1 MSLSRGVRI
10 LNAILYASDGLI
22 LVMAMHYTFL
32 TRKVPA
38 SVNETSTVAPGDISL
53 YLYLL
58 VCARLAGSITKTDQ
72 KRSDHVG

>member
-38 SVNETSTVAPGDISL
+38 SVNETSTVAPGR
-53 YLYLL
+53 LL
-58 VCARLAGSITKTDQ
+58 FFAS
-72 KRSDHVG
+72 

>member
-1 MSLSRGVRI
+1 MRI

-38 SVNETSTVAPGDISL
+38 SVNETTTVAPGN
-53 YLYLL
+53 YLYFFI
-58 VCARLAGSITKTDQ
+58 VCSLCVFVFVCVAECVMRRMYIEFGE
-72 KRSDHVG
+72 